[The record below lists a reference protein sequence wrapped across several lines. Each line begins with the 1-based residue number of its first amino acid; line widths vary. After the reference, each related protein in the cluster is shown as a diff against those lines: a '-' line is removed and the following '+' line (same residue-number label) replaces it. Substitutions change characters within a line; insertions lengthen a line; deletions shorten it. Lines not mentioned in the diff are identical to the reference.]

1 MKKWYKV
8 LEQQVKGNQKDG
20 HIPGATFRP
29 GNTSDT
35 EFAWVNQ
42 SDKPA
47 RNPYQEE
54 GEDDDAEHPTLGQS
68 EFNMSRNASS
78 TSLRSRSATG
88 DSGPPMQ
95 GGVRAAA
102 PRFATGFQ
110 QPPLSVHTQVPN
122 NPHGAASPVERP
134 GQSYFSPTVE
144 SPMSS
149 RTSGSSGMYPFP
161 RQATPQN
168 GWHEEHNRFTAPAM
182 ARTASREGSMM
193 NGYSSLSA
201 RSAQRP
207 SLPPMAHQT
216 PQHAAMNQNRMRSAS
231 SPDIQNQLNGRRPSL
246 GQGNQP
252 PIPDVPVPP
261 FPAHIVQ
268 MKGPINRSQN
278 NSPTN
283 QALSLPVRAAT
294 QSPGVQREKLSHQ
307 DSYYGRMDSRSQ
319 NSTPLSMVTDRRYAN
334 GPNGLPI
341 PEPPSPTQL
350 KVKVSF
356 DGNYITLVAGMN
368 ITYQILVDR
377 IDAKLGRLQEASIAG
392 GSLRLRYRDE
402 DGDFVTIRSD
412 EDIHI
417 AFSDWKEQ
425 QKTQLQHGQVGEIQ
439 LFCQAV

>member
-1 MKKWYKV
+1 MKKWYKI

-47 RNPYQEE
+47 RNPYQDE
-54 GEDDDAEHPTLGQS
+54 GEDEDPEHPKMGQS
-68 EFNMSRNASS
+68 EFSMSRNASS

-102 PRFATGFQ
+102 PRFAPGFS
-110 QPPLSVHTQVPN
+110 QPALSLQTQVPN
-122 NPHGAASPVERP
+122 NQHSAVSPVERV
-134 GQSYFSPTVE
+134 GQSYFSPAVE
-144 SPMSS
+144 SPLST

-168 GWHEEHNRFTAPAM
+168 GWPEEHNRFTAPAM
-182 ARTASREGSMM
+182 ARSASREGSLM
-193 NGYSSLSA
+193 NGYSALRA
-201 RSAQRP
+201 QTAQRP
-207 SLPPMAHQT
+207 SLPPMAHQNS
-216 PQHAAMNQNRMRSAS
+216 QHAAMNQNRMRSAS
-231 SPDIQNQLNGRRPSL
+231 SPDFQNQVNGRRPSL
-246 GQGNQP
+246 GQGGQP

-261 FPAHIVQ
+261 FPAHIAQ

-283 QALSLPVRAAT
+283 QTVSLPVRAAT
-294 QSPGVQREKLSHQ
+294 QSPGVQREKLAQH
-307 DSYYGRMDSRSQ
+307 DYHGRMDSRSQ
-319 NSTPLSMVTDRRYAN
+319 NSTPLSMVTDRRHVN
-334 GPNGLPI
+334 GVNGAASN

-377 IDAKLGRLQEASIAG
+377 IDAKLGRLQDASIAG

-425 QKTQLQHGQVGEIQ
+425 QKSHLQHGQVGEIQ